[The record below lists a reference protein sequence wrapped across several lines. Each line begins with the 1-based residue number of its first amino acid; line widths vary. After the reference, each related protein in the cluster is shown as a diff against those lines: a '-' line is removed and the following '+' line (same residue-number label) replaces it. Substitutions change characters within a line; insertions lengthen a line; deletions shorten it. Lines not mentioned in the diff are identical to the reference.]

1 MKLKPIKIGA
11 FALIMIAA
19 FSCKVK
25 DFTCTLRGTII
36 DRKSDTLI
44 LNRANEDMR
53 FAKIFIPI
61 MDGKFEYHLLVKNIE
76 AWELTFMDEV
86 NDGGWR
92 SIRFFPDKR
101 EVRFELYPFD
111 QYDKNQITGGQVNQY
126 MVKYNKALQE
136 NFHSRLEP
144 LEKIIDSLNINHL
157 YWSPEF
163 YHLNALRD
171 SSKIASERDSL
182 LKEIDFVILQGK
194 HKTAAAVAIE
204 NQFDQISL
212 DESKYRYEYIS
223 EHINIFSYSM
233 ILVDLL
239 RLQNNSFKLYEIQKI
254 YPAFARKF
262 PDHPYTTLVRDILN
276 GVDKIKVGG
285 QFVDFTLPDLNGRSQ
300 TLSELIKGKVAV
312 IDLWATWC
320 GPCIK
325 HCREMVPVYEDY
337 HDRGFTIVGVAAE
350 IKDTDAMKR
359 RLDKEKWPWV
369 NLVEL
374 DHQNHIWDKYGAS
387 FGGGKIIM
395 VDKNGVILAIN
406 PTAEEVRK
414 KLEETL

>member
-1 MKLKPIKIGA
+1 
-11 FALIMIAA
+11 
-19 FSCKVK
+19 
-25 DFTCTLRGTII
+25 
-36 DRKSDTLI
+36 
-44 LNRANEDMR
+44 
-53 FAKIFIPI
+53 
-61 MDGKFEYHLLVKNIE
+61 
-76 AWELTFMDEV
+76 
-86 NDGGWR
+86 
-92 SIRFFPDKR
+92 
-101 EVRFELYPFD
+101 
-111 QYDKNQITGGQVNQY
+111 
-126 MVKYNKALQE
+126 
-136 NFHSRLEP
+136 
-144 LEKIIDSLNINHL
+144 
-157 YWSPEF
+157 
-163 YHLNALRD
+163 
-171 SSKIASERDSL
+171 
-182 LKEIDFVILQGK
+182 
-194 HKTAAAVAIE
+194 
-204 NQFDQISL
+204 
-212 DESKYRYEYIS
+212 
-223 EHINIFSYSM
+223 
-233 ILVDLL
+233 
-239 RLQNNSFKLYEIQKI
+239 LYEIQKI